1 MTTAAQPEDELVAAA
16 RRAREHAHAPYS
28 GFKVGAA
35 IRDETGR
42 VHAGA
47 NVENAAYPQSQCAE
61 ATAIGAMV
69 TAGGAR
75 RILEVAVVA
84 DSPEPISPCGGCRQR
99 LAEFAAPEARVH
111 LCGPDGAVRR
121 TVTMGDLLP
130 FAFGDGHLASKE

>member
-1 MTTAAQPEDELVAAA
+1 MTSPPPPDDDLFAAA

-35 IRDETGR
+35 IRAEDGR

-47 NVENAAYPQSQCAE
+47 NVENVAYPQSQCAE

-69 TAGGAR
+69 TAGAR

-84 DSPEPISPCGGCRQR
+84 DSPVPVSPCGGCRQR
-99 LAEFAAPEARVH
+99 LAEFAASETKVH

-121 TVTMGDLLP
+121 TVTMGELLP
-130 FAFGDGHLASKE
+130 FAFGQRHLVATE

>member
-1 MTTAAQPEDELVAAA
+1 MTSPRSDDDLVAAA
-16 RRAREHAHAPYS
+16 RRARENAHAPYS

-35 IRDETGR
+35 IRAEDGR
-42 VHAGA
+42 VHTGA

-69 TAGGAR
+69 TAGAR

-99 LAEFAAPEARVH
+99 LAEFAGPETKVH

-121 TVTMGDLLP
+121 TVTAGELLP
-130 FAFGDGHLASKE
+130 FAFGQEHLAVAKE

>member
-1 MTTAAQPEDELVAAA
+1 MTSPPSQPDDLFAAA
-16 RRAREHAHAPYS
+16 RRARQHAHAPYS

-35 IRDETGR
+35 IRAEDGR
-42 VHAGA
+42 IHAGA

-69 TAGGAR
+69 TAGAR

-99 LAEFAAPEARVH
+99 LAEFAAPEVKVH
-111 LCGPDGAVRR
+111 LCGPDGAMRR

-130 FAFGDGHLASKE
+130 FAFGEGHLASRE